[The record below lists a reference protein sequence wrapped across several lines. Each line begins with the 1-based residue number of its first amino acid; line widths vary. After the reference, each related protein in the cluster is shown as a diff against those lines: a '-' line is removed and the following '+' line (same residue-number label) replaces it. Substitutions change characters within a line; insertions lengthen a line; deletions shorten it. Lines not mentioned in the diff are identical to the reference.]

1 METRYTIIKNKRE
14 LKKLIA
20 CCKSTG
26 YACCDYET
34 DAEPIYNKGF
44 KPTILSV
51 SWMPGFGASIPLD
64 HFETKDYTSPG
75 WNWKKM
81 LRKFGE
87 EVIENYDIVKVAWN
101 WKFDDQINQK
111 YQIFYRGTCLDGML
125 AKYLLNEEKPND
137 LKSMVRRYLPEY
149 GNYEKQDAFDKIPW
163 AKKELDPL
171 CHYGCQDTDYTLR
184 LMIFFEK
191 KLIDLGLYST
201 FRNLIMSASRVLTS
215 VEKNGLYLDREFNNQ
230 LLETYKPKIDAARQA
245 IYDLPRVKKFEKKYN
260 QEKVDKYI
268 QSIESELEELDYNDP
283 KDKRKIASRE
293 QKISNIKAGIFT
305 TKKEQ
310 ELIRPINLGSS
321 VDLPALMYSEEGFH
335 FEVIKNNESGK
346 PSTDEETLTN
356 LRLTVKKPD
365 SPKAIFLDRL
375 LELRGLEKMYKTYIE
390 GWNEKVQDDDR
401 LHGRFLIQGTT
412 SGRLSSAEPNAQQI
426 PKTSVDPNIKL
437 QLKAPKGTLYIA
449 SDFSQAELRI
459 MAHLSGDETYLNAFN
474 SGQDPHLAIAATKY
488 HIPYEEALKI
498 YEDEN
503 HPEHKIWKVRR
514 KQAKQIAFGLIYG
527 IGAKLLAV
535 KLSDPKSGIIVTPEE
550 AQKEMDIFFG
560 QHPKLKTFLKK
571 QEKFLRKNGHLVSLF
586 GRKRRLPQI
595 YSNDKGEEAYALRLA
610 LNFPCQ
616 SAASDMCLFGS
627 ILIYYLMRQGKLPST
642 KSVCLVHDA
651 NYQITKPEN
660 INIWSIY
667 EMWQIYR
674 NPLTKPYFGFQID
687 DVTMDMEFV
696 IGRSMAEEL
705 PFIPGY
711 DYKKM
716 LEPDFSVE
724 EYMEEHKK
732 YKHIPISE
740 YKKRFNKQ
748 MKQYEKDFER
758 THGMES

>member
-14 LKKLIA
+14 LKKLID
-20 CCKSTG
+20 CCKATG

-34 DAEPIYNKGF
+34 NAEPIYNKGF

-81 LRKFGE
+81 LKKFGE

-163 AKKELDPL
+163 DKKELDPL

-310 ELIRPINLGSS
+310 ELIRPINLGSQ

-401 LHGRFLIQGTT
+401 LHGRFLIHGTT

-586 GRKRRLPQI
+586 GR
-595 YSNDKGEEAYALRLA
+595 N
-610 LNFPCQ
+610 
-616 SAASDMCLFGS
+616 
-627 ILIYYLMRQGKLPST
+627 
-642 KSVCLVHDA
+642 
-651 NYQITKPEN
+651 
-660 INIWSIY
+660 
-667 EMWQIYR
+667 
-674 NPLTKPYFGFQID
+674 
-687 DVTMDMEFV
+687 
-696 IGRSMAEEL
+696 
-705 PFIPGY
+705 
-711 DYKKM
+711 
-716 LEPDFSVE
+716 
-724 EYMEEHKK
+724 
-732 YKHIPISE
+732 
-740 YKKRFNKQ
+740 
-748 MKQYEKDFER
+748 
-758 THGMES
+758 

>member
-20 CCKSTG
+20 CCKATG

-34 DAEPIYNKGF
+34 NAEPIYNKSF

-64 HFETKDYTSPG
+64 HFQTKEYTSPG

-87 EVIENYDIVKVAWN
+87 EIIENYDIVKVAWN

-111 YQIFYRGTCLDGML
+111 YHIYYRGTCLDGML

-163 AKKELDPL
+163 DKKELDPL

-305 TKKEQ
+305 TK
-310 ELIRPINLGSS
+310 RN
-321 VDLPALMYSEEGFH
+321 
-335 FEVIKNNESGK
+335 KN
-346 PSTDEETLTN
+346 
-356 LRLTVKKPD
+356 
-365 SPKAIFLDRL
+365 
-375 LELRGLEKMYKTYIE
+375 
-390 GWNEKVQDDDR
+390 
-401 LHGRFLIQGTT
+401 
-412 SGRLSSAEPNAQQI
+412 
-426 PKTSVDPNIKL
+426 
-437 QLKAPKGTLYIA
+437 
-449 SDFSQAELRI
+449 
-459 MAHLSGDETYLNAFN
+459 
-474 SGQDPHLAIAATKY
+474 
-488 HIPYEEALKI
+488 
-498 YEDEN
+498 
-503 HPEHKIWKVRR
+503 
-514 KQAKQIAFGLIYG
+514 
-527 IGAKLLAV
+527 
-535 KLSDPKSGIIVTPEE
+535 
-550 AQKEMDIFFG
+550 
-560 QHPKLKTFLKK
+560 
-571 QEKFLRKNGHLVSLF
+571 
-586 GRKRRLPQI
+586 
-595 YSNDKGEEAYALRLA
+595 
-610 LNFPCQ
+610 
-616 SAASDMCLFGS
+616 
-627 ILIYYLMRQGKLPST
+627 
-642 KSVCLVHDA
+642 
-651 NYQITKPEN
+651 
-660 INIWSIY
+660 
-667 EMWQIYR
+667 
-674 NPLTKPYFGFQID
+674 
-687 DVTMDMEFV
+687 
-696 IGRSMAEEL
+696 
-705 PFIPGY
+705 
-711 DYKKM
+711 
-716 LEPDFSVE
+716 
-724 EYMEEHKK
+724 
-732 YKHIPISE
+732 
-740 YKKRFNKQ
+740 
-748 MKQYEKDFER
+748 
-758 THGMES
+758 